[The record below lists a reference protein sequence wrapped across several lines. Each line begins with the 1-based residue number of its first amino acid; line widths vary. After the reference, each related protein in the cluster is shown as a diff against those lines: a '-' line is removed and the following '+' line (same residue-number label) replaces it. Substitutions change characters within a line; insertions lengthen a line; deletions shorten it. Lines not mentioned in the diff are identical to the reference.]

1 MLGTGPYTFYWTAPS
16 SSTSLSRVFYTD
28 APGSH
33 TLPDSSVATF
43 TALYGDTGEYTYTV
57 MDSLGDT
64 DLDTASLE
72 IG

>member
-1 MLGTGPYTFYWTAPS
+1 MGTGPYTFSWTAPS

-33 TLPDSSVATF
+33 TLPGLSVATF
-43 TALYGDTGEYTYTV
+43 IELYGDTGEYTCTV

-64 DLDTASLE
+64 HFDTASLE